1 MTDKIKNILMYA
13 GLFGAVTGGL
23 AYLLIIYA
31 LVLGFETSLTTN
43 QQLTIAIIGAVDG
56 ILINISL
63 RYQGIAFGSKEDR
76 SIEVNERYQK
86 LINKDKPIKK
96 QRLIGW
102 FMFWAIIRDILF
114 KGVTVA
120 LTTYFIVYMFVEG
133 NGDYSLFLVAL
144 ANLIMF
150 AGFGLMGL
158 SGMYDNYIQRHIPA
172 LEAICDKLDQVG
184 SIPPEGVK

>member
-63 RYQGIAFGSKEDR
+63 RYQGIAFGSKEDH
-76 SIEVNERYQK
+76 SIKVNERYQK

-102 FMFWAIIRDILF
+102 FMFWAINRDILF
-114 KGVTVA
+114 KGGTVA
-120 LTTYFIVYMFVEG
+120 LTTYFIV
-133 NGDYSLFLVAL
+133 
-144 ANLIMF
+144 
-150 AGFGLMGL
+150 
-158 SGMYDNYIQRHIPA
+158 
-172 LEAICDKLDQVG
+172 
-184 SIPPEGVK
+184 